1 MIKYGFKTIYYIES
15 LVFMIFLYKMK
26 KSDTDNCKLYGEHS
40 ETITHLLSKCT
51 KSISLWENLLSWIQS
66 SINIRIKA

>member
-1 MIKYGFKTIYYIES
+1 
-15 LVFMIFLYKMK
+15 MK